1 MTVKKYKSS
10 TDLVHFSGKFS
21 NISFNFDA
29 SIIKISILHTAMHFQ
44 SKSDLHFRI
53 FKSPILNINSLFP
66 QNSHFHSQLSIFPLE
81 LSFSALKNFFEKSHS
96 RSRLSVNV
104 LSQKSVG
111 QYLFNPIVSFSMMQV
126 LLIGE

>member
-1 MTVKKYKSS
+1 
-10 TDLVHFSGKFS
+10 
-21 NISFNFDA
+21 
-29 SIIKISILHTAMHFQ
+29 MHFQ

-81 LSFSALKNFFEKSHS
+81 LSFSALKNFFGKSHS

-104 LSQKSVG
+104 LSQKSGIQCLKGIIHNV
-111 QYLFNPIVSFSMMQV
+111 LFKFKPD
-126 LLIGE
+126 

>member
-1 MTVKKYKSS
+1 MRVKKYKSS
-10 TDLVHFSGKFS
+10 TNLVHFSGKFS

-29 SIIKISILHTAMHFQ
+29 SIINISILKVYTAMHFQ

-66 QNSHFHSQLSIFPLE
+66 QNSHSHSQLSIFPLE

-104 LSQKSVG
+104 LSQKSGIQCLKGIIHNV
-111 QYLFNPIVSFSMMQV
+111 LFKFKPD
-126 LLIGE
+126 